1 MKKILPLFMVLL
13 MISLSLIALLPV
25 NGTSYS
31 PPEMV
36 ERADVAPAYIAN
48 QTIVIELYGEYD
60 VANIPQTGDINY
72 VMQIIS
78 VFNGSVM
85 ESANATE
92 LNANWFYY
100 YFNGIPAGFYYF
112 YAYFTF
118 NGINSPIMNISFIV
132 HPPPVPYTAYWDG
145 STFTFHSDEYNLT
158 GSYNASD
165 PFTIEL
171 SYQYQSG
178 QSETMGVYTN
188 VTNLTIPTQNL
199 GQNVLVNVIDKYRWE
214 NSNNINFADLQFV
227 GAAYEYSYEPTPQPQ
242 ASLQFTNIGI
252 AVAIIVVGIVM
263 IFVLTGNGKREER
276 YD

>member
-1 MKKILPLFMVLL
+1 

-72 VMQIIS
+72 FMQILSI
-78 VFNGSVM
+78 FNGSVI

-118 NGINSPIMNISFIV
+118 PVRTNTGERTATTSISQTCSLSALPTNIPMNRHHNRRLRCNSPI
-132 HPPPVPYTAYWDG
+132 
-145 STFTFHSDEYNLT
+145 
-158 GSYNASD
+158 
-165 PFTIEL
+165 
-171 SYQYQSG
+171 
-178 QSETMGVYTN
+178 
-188 VTNLTIPTQNL
+188 
-199 GQNVLVNVIDKYRWE
+199 
-214 NSNNINFADLQFV
+214 
-227 GAAYEYSYEPTPQPQ
+227 
-242 ASLQFTNIGI
+242 
-252 AVAIIVVGIVM
+252 
-263 IFVLTGNGKREER
+263 
-276 YD
+276 